1 MSTTLTIRTDQ
12 ELKDALEQRARSQDK
27 TVSQVARE
35 ILIQALTERPLVE
48 RIGHLR
54 GMLRLDPEPAADDW
68 RRQMSARN
76 RRK

>member
-12 ELKDALEQRARSQDK
+12 ELKDALQKRARAQDK
-27 TVSQVARE
+27 TVSRVARE
-35 ILIQALTERPLVE
+35 ILTQALTERPLVE

-54 GMLRLDPEPAADDW
+54 GTLHLDPEPADDW
-68 RRQMSARN
+68 RRQMAARN